1 MHIYI
6 IYQPKQIQQGPQTSF
21 VLVKTSNADEQI
33 ICQVNIHIGWAK
45 SFSKATKWLL
55 LLTSPSLSHD
65 PLQATGCADP
75 NRRGEPQDP
84 NTQSGQTRL
93 LLKTDLLCGAI
104 IVCGHICFTFLHC
117 VFSNVSLNCMHE
129 KRHSHIG
136 CICLTVLHC
145 VFSNVS
151 SNGMPAMKLHWLH
164 LFDFSPLWVFICVLK
179 LNTWEDA

>member
-1 MHIYI
+1 MAAYFLLLFLW
-6 IYQPKQIQQGPQTSF
+6 YTFIQTKANPARS
-21 VLVKTSNADEQI
+21 SNQFCSGENFKCWWANHLPG
-33 ICQVNIHIGWAK
+33 NIHIGWAK
-45 SFSKATKWLL
+45 SFSKAAKWLL

-117 VFSNVSLNCMHE
+117 VFSNASSNCLSEKMHT
-129 KRHSHIG
+129 RID
-136 CICLTVLHC
+136 CICLVFLHC
-145 VFSNVS
+145 
-151 SNGMPAMKLHWLH
+151 GP
-164 LFDFSPLWVFICVLK
+164 
-179 LNTWEDA
+179 

>member
-1 MHIYI
+1 MWYYQLLWLKENGGLIVVVVCIMHIYK
-6 IYQPKQIQQGPQTSF
+6 PKQIQQGPQTSF

-45 SFSKATKWLL
+45 SFSKAAKWLL

-104 IVCGHICFTFLHC
+104 IVCSHICLTFLHC
-117 VFSNVSLNCMHE
+117 VFSNASSNCISEKMHT
-129 KRHSHIG
+129 HIS
-136 CICLTVLHC
+136 CICL
-145 VFSNVS
+145 VFVRDPNTQS
-151 SNGMPAMKLHWLH
+151 GQTQDW
-164 LFDFSPLWVFICVLK
+164 PLLSGRHYCGW
-179 LNTWEDA
+179 